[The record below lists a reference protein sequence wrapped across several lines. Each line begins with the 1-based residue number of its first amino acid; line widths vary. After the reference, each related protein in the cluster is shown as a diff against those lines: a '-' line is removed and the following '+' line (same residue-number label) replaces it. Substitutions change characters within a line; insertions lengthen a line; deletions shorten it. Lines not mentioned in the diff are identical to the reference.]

1 MKPRVNILK
10 GVARKS
16 VFIGGAGVVWRSI
29 LAFLVFATCGTLLAR
44 TVTVNEMGTSSA
56 TVAVSADHAAGELYF
71 VYGASDR
78 GSSIS
83 DWDSVTDLGE
93 VPAAGGVFGISLPS
107 DYAAVAGN
115 VNCRFVVVTAVASA
129 NGIGTPYH
137 RDISVH
143 TVNGQL
149 SITVSQ
155 GLNACR
161 LIMAY
166 GAEDKGDCPEN
177 WDNVVLVAQIPAG
190 QAQVEVAP
198 PEGWDDTVHCVR
210 FFAVD
215 DICLQGT
222 GTQYINL
229 DLVNDNTHVV
239 ELDLACMPGVNG
251 ALGIYG
257 CRMGASSSDIV
268 VSSTDKNAPSGS
280 TVMCL
285 DFNDSSYSEYRQNLT
300 VEYGAKVRT
309 VCSAAVRAYEYA
321 GGALTNDTVC
331 ADVFTCAGSAYL
343 FAANDMSGGT
353 PNILWNIS
361 PMKFYSLSVKTTG
374 GTPVSSVLP
383 CKVGGVGMVYD
394 SVRNRYF
401 GNVGSGAFA
410 FHADG
415 LCYGASRA
423 VTPAQGTVIR
433 LVRAK

>member
-1 MKPRVNILK
+1 
-10 GVARKS
+10 
-16 VFIGGAGVVWRSI
+16 
-29 LAFLVFATCGTLLAR
+29 
-44 TVTVNEMGTSSA
+44 
-56 TVAVSADHAAGELYF
+56 
-71 VYGASDR
+71 
-78 GSSIS
+78 
-83 DWDSVTDLGE
+83 
-93 VPAAGGVFGISLPS
+93 
-107 DYAAVAGN
+107 
-115 VNCRFVVVTAVASA
+115 
-129 NGIGTPYH
+129 
-137 RDISVH
+137 
-143 TVNGQL
+143 
-149 SITVSQ
+149 
-155 GLNACR
+155 
-161 LIMAY
+161 MAY

-239 ELDLACMPGVNG
+239 ELDLACMPGVSG

-257 CRMGASSSDIV
+257 CRTAANSKDIV

-285 DFNDSSYSEYRQNLT
+285 DFNDSSYSEYRQNQT

-321 GGALTNDTVC
+321 GGAVSNDTVC

-343 FAANDMSGGT
+343 FAANDMSGET
-353 PNILWNIS
+353 PKILWNIS

-394 SVRNRYF
+394 STRNRYF

>member
-1 MKPRVNILK
+1 MKPKVNIF
-10 GVARKS
+10 KS
-16 VFIGGAGVVWRSI
+16 VFMGGAGVVWRSI

-83 DWDSVTDLGE
+83 GWDSVTDLGE

-107 DYAAVAGN
+107 GYTAVAGN

-129 NGIGTPYH
+129 NGSGTPYH
-137 RDISVH
+137 RDISV
-143 TVNGQL
+143 TAPSRKQL
-149 SITVSQ
+149 KVTVSS
-155 GLNACR
+155 GPNAC
-161 LIMAY
+161 LLVMAY
-166 GAEDKGDCPEN
+166 GAADAGNYLED
-177 WDNVVLVAQIPAG
+177 WDNIVAVAQIPAG
-190 QAQVEVAP
+190 QVQVEVAA

-239 ELDLACMPGVNG
+239 ELDWACMPGVSG
-251 ALGIYG
+251 SQPAYG
-257 CRMGASSSDIV
+257 CRNGASSRDIV
-268 VSSTDKNAPSGS
+268 VSSTDRNAPSGS
-280 TVMCL
+280 TIMCL
-285 DFNDSSYSEYRQNLT
+285 DFNDSNYSEYRLNLT
-300 VEYGAKVRT
+300 VEYGAKVHS

-343 FAANDMSGGT
+343 FAANDMSDGT
-353 PNILWNIS
+353 PKTLWNIS

-415 LCYGASRA
+415 LCYGASAA
-423 VTPAQGTVIR
+423 VVPTQGSAIY

>member
-1 MKPRVNILK
+1 MKTKVNVI
-10 GVARKS
+10 S
-16 VFIGGAGVVWRSI
+16 GASAAWRFV
-29 LAFLVFATCGTLLAR
+29 LAFAATVTCGTLLAR

-56 TVAVSADHAAGELYF
+56 TVAVSGDNAAGELYF

-83 DWDSVTDLGE
+83 GWDSVTDLGE
-93 VPAAGGVFGISLPS
+93 VPAAGGVFDISLPS
-107 DYAAVAGN
+107 GYTAVAGN

-129 NGIGTPYH
+129 NGSGTPYH

-215 DICLQGT
+215 DICLLGS
-222 GTQYINL
+222 GTQYIDL
-229 DLVNDNTHVV
+229 DLVNDNTHIV
-239 ELDLACMPGVNG
+239 ELDW
-251 ALGIYG
+251 ALMSGSTGSQPVYG
-257 CRMGASSSDIV
+257 CRSGASSKNIV
-268 VSSTDKNAPSGS
+268 ISATDRNAPSGS
-280 TVMCL
+280 TIMCL
-285 DFNDSSYSEYRQNLT
+285 DFNDSSYSDYRLNLT
-300 VEYGAKVRT
+300 VGFGVKVRS
-309 VCSAAVRAYEYA
+309 VCSAAARFYEYA
-321 GGALTNDTVC
+321 GGAVTNATAC
-331 ADVFTCAGSAYL
+331 ADVFTCAGNAYL
-343 FAANDMSGGT
+343 FSANDMSSGT
-353 PNILWNIS
+353 PKVLWSIS